1 MGEVLS
7 WREIGS
13 AGAFTTSQTAR
24 LVRREPSEVA
34 RWIRGDAPL
43 IEPGYEPI
51 GARPILSFE
60 ALLEARLISHML
72 KEGVS
77 MRLLKKVSD
86 KLRKQGYR
94 HPFAADRGIV
104 SDGFRLFE
112 STDGRLINLVN
123 ECYAE
128 PDLMRPALEGRVIFK
143 RGVAKYFEPFPVELP
158 LVRIDPRV
166 AFGRPIVM
174 DGSGA
179 TPTAKLAEAAEAEGV
194 DAAADWFLISPEA
207 VRQAAEFEHRLAA

>member
-7 WREIGS
+7 WREIGN

-24 LVRREPSEVA
+24 LVRREPSEIA
-34 RWIRGDAPL
+34 RWIKGEEPL
-43 IEPGYEPI
+43 IEPDYEPI
-51 GARPILSFE
+51 GVRPILSFE

-72 KEGVS
+72 REGVS
-77 MRLLKKVSD
+77 MRLLRKVSN

-112 STDGRLINLVN
+112 SADGKLINLVN

-128 PDLMRPALEGRVIFK
+128 PDLMRPALEGRVVFK
-143 RGVAKYFEPFPVELP
+143 RGVAKYFEPYPVELP

-166 AFGRPIVM
+166 AFGRPVVM
-174 DGSGA
+174 EGSA
-179 TPTAKLAEAAEAEGV
+179 AAPTAKLAAVAAVEGV
-194 DAAADWFLISPEA
+194 DAAADWYLISPEA
-207 VRQAAEFEHRLAA
+207 VRQAAEFEQRLAA